1 MESSAAERAERRG
14 VNTHER
20 SENRGVE
27 VGSEGGGGG
36 GGGGQEEETRA
47 KSGAG
52 PRVRQRSPVPGAQ
65 PGCGTRKKAWN
76 GRGTQGTRER
86 IRDLGTPKAREPGPA
101 SQGRRG
107 SGKEGK
113 VAGVAEEQ
121 SVGGVGGRSL
131 ARGFSHPA
139 LLRSPS
145 PAQLTALGRTA
156 VPFSVPANSGPKIY
170 LLL

>member
-1 MESSAAERAERRG
+1 MGSSAAEPAERRG

-20 SENRGVE
+20 SENRGVG
-27 VGSEGGGGG
+27 VGS

-47 KSGAG
+47 KSEAG

-65 PGCGTRKKAWN
+65 PGWGTRKKAWN

-86 IRDLGTPKAREPGPA
+86 IRDLGAPKAREPGPA

-113 VAGVAEEQ
+113 VAGVAGER
-121 SVGGVGGRSL
+121 SVGGVGG
-131 ARGFSHPA
+131 
-139 LLRSPS
+139 
-145 PAQLTALGRTA
+145 
-156 VPFSVPANSGPKIY
+156 
-170 LLL
+170 